1 MKLVIGGAY
10 QGKLAY
16 AKEKYKIEDGWIDGR
31 TCGFGEI
38 LSCRGIY
45 CFHEYIKRLLFCTED
60 EISNVSYVRD
70 AGISAISGNNLIHL
84 EENAGRF
91 VDMLYEKNREIVI
104 ISNELGY
111 GIVPME
117 KKDRIWRETV
127 GRICTCAAACA
138 DEVVR
143 VVCGIGMILK
153 NQE

>member
-16 AKEKYKIEDGWIDGR
+16 AKERYHIEDGWIDGR
-31 TCGFGEI
+31 TCGFCEI
-38 LSCRGIY
+38 FSCRGIY
-45 CFHEYIKRLLFCTED
+45 CFHEYVKRLLFCTED
-60 EISNVSYVRD
+60 EISDFSDVKD
-70 AGISAISGNNLIHL
+70 TGISVISGSNLIHL

-91 VDMLYEKNREIVI
+91 VEMLYEKNSEIVI

-111 GIVPME
+111 GIVPIE
-117 KKDRIWRETV
+117 KKDRIWRESV
-127 GRICTCAAACA
+127 GRLCTCAAARA

-153 NQE
+153 N